1 MIGSSCMRAK
11 KPDKPVGTVLQY
23 CRIGAFKFVQHSYPH
38 AAKKDGHAH
47 SWLHL
52 SVVQEGYYGRKLG
65 SAFKT
70 YGPGAVSF
78 LPTNEEHEDLYAP
91 GSKCLHIVIPSG
103 VEETLVRAFSTRGF
117 PTEIPLL
124 VSARFSVALHREF
137 TFRNDQSALI
147 TEALLLDLISRYA
160 NIRIERSSHRPPWM
174 DWLLEYLDD
183 TFQDDWSLETVAR
196 EMCVHPVYLCRA
208 FSRHFHCTLGEYIR
222 ALRTLRAWQLIGL
235 GHASIA
241 GVASHSGFA
250 DQSHLN
256 RVFRRRFGV
265 SPGEYRRLIREGRIS
280 PAVVNPVQESFP
292 GRVAPL

>member
-1 MIGSSCMRAK
+1 MRGTDL
-11 KPDKPVGTVLQY
+11 PDKPVGTVLQY
-23 CRIGAFKFVQHSYPH
+23 CRIAAFKFVQHSYPQ

-47 SWLHL
+47 PWLHL

-78 LPTNEEHEDLYAP
+78 LPTNEKHEDLYSP

-103 VEETLVRAFSTRGF
+103 VEEKLARAFSTRGF

-124 VSARFSVALHREF
+124 ISARFSVALHREF
-137 TFRNDQSALI
+137 KFRNEHSAPVV
-147 TEALLLDLISRYA
+147 EALLLDLLSRYA
-160 NIRIERSSHRPPWM
+160 NIKIERASHRPRWM
-174 DWLLEYLDD
+174 DLLLEYLDD
-183 TFQDDWSLETVAR
+183 TFQDDWSLETIAR

-208 FSRHFHCTLGEYIR
+208 FSEQFHCTLGEYIR
-222 ALRTLRAWQLIGL
+222 GLRTLRAWQLIGL
-235 GHASIA
+235 GQPNIAS
-241 GVASHSGFA
+241 VASHSGFA

-265 SPGEYRRLIREGRIS
+265 SPGEYRRLIRQGCIS

-292 GRVAPL
+292 GLVTPL

>member
-1 MIGSSCMRAK
+1 MHGTE
-11 KPDKPVGTVLQY
+11 PDKPAGTVLRY
-23 CRIGAFKFVQHSYPH
+23 TRIGTFKFVQHAYPQ

-65 SAFKT
+65 STFKS
-70 YGPGAVSF
+70 YCPGAVSF
-78 LPTNEEHEDLYAP
+78 LPTNEVHEDLYAP

-103 VEETLVRAFSTRGF
+103 VEELLVRTFSTWGF

-124 VSARFSVALHREF
+124 VSARFSVALYREF
-137 TFRNDQSALI
+137 TFCDEQSALV
-147 TEALLLDLISRYA
+147 TEALLLDLISRYVS
-160 NIRIERSSHRPPWM
+160 IRVERSSHRPPWM

-183 TFQDDWSLETVAR
+183 TFQDDWSLEALAR
-196 EMCVHPVYLCRA
+196 EMCVHPVYLCRV
-208 FSRHFHCTLGEYIR
+208 FSEHFHCTLGGYIR
-222 ALRTLRAWQLIGL
+222 DLRTLRAWQLIGL

-265 SPGEYRRLIREGRIS
+265 SPGEYRRRIREGRIT

-292 GRVAPL
+292 GLVAP

>member
-1 MIGSSCMRAK
+1 MRATG
-11 KPDKPVGTVLQY
+11 PDKPVGTVLQY
-23 CRIGAFKFVQHSYPH
+23 CRIGAFKFVQHSYPQV
-38 AAKKDGHAH
+38 AKKDRHAH

-103 VEETLVRAFSTRGF
+103 VEEALVRAFSTQGF

-137 TFRNDQSALI
+137 TFRNEQSALV
-147 TEALLLDLISRYA
+147 TEALLLDLISRHA

-174 DWLLEYLDD
+174 DWLLEYLDG
-183 TFQDDWSLETVAR
+183 TFQDDWSLETIAR

-208 FSRHFHCTLGEYIR
+208 FSEHFHCTLGEYIR
-222 ALRTLRAWQLIGL
+222 ELRTLRAWQLIGL

-280 PAVVNPVQESFP
+280 PTVVNPVQESSP
-292 GRVAPL
+292 GRVASL